1 MKDLHVIIVGAGI
14 GGLTS
19 ALAFQRAG
27 VAVSVYEQVSELGE
41 VGAGITMGPN
51 ATRVLHHL
59 GLEIPLANI
68 GLTPRVRGARHY
80 KTGERL
86 RATPLLT
93 TMLERWG
100 APYYQVHRAD
110 LHGIIANAV
119 LANDPDCIH
128 LGENFQ
134 SYTLAES
141 FITAHFASGLA
152 VSGDALVGADGIRSK
167 LRECVFGPEDPFFT
181 GNIAWRGLVPT
192 DNLPNDFVKQRS
204 AVWLG
209 PDHHFV
215 CYTVRNDNLLN
226 YVAVAEKNG
235 WAEEGWMIHSRVSE
249 VLVEFSNWDPLIQVI
264 IKQTMPDQCF
274 KWALFDRDPLCQWTK
289 GRVTLLGDAAHP
301 MLPFMGQGA
310 GMAIEDAIVLAR
322 CMRAYDEVPMAL
334 KRYEEV
340 RMPRA
345 HKAQLGARAQGQ
357 LMHDRDMSRHLV
369 EPDQPRG
376 DVSMF
381 QYDATTA
388 AV

>member
-1 MKDLHVIIVGAGI
+1 MKDINVIIVGAGI
-14 GGLTS
+14 GGLAA
-19 ALAFQRAG
+19 ALALQRAG
-27 VAVSVYEQVSELGE
+27 VGVSVYEQVTELGE
-41 VGAGITMGPN
+41 IGAGISLGPN

-59 GLEIPLANI
+59 GLEMPLATI

-86 RATPLLT
+86 RVTPMLT
-93 TMLERWG
+93 TMMERWG

-110 LHGIIANAV
+110 LHGIIADAV
-119 LANDPDCIH
+119 LANDPNCVH

-134 SYTLAES
+134 SYTLGKS
-141 FITAHFASGLA
+141 LVTARFTSGLV
-152 VSGDALVGADGIRSK
+152 VSGDALVGADGIRST
-167 LRECVFGPEDPFFT
+167 LRECLFGPEDPFFT
-181 GNIAWRGLVPT
+181 GNVAWRGLVPT
-192 DNLPNDFVKQRS
+192 DKLPDDFVKQRS

-215 CYTVRNDNLLN
+215 CYTVRNDKLLN
-226 YVAVAEKNG
+226 YVAVAEKSG
-235 WAEEGWMIHSRVSE
+235 WAEEGWMIPSRVSE
-249 VLVEFSNWDPLIQVI
+249 VLAEFSHWDPQIQFI
-264 IKQTMPDQCF
+264 IKQTVPGQCF

-289 GRVTLLGDAAHP
+289 GRVALLGDAAHP

-310 GMAIEDAIVLAR
+310 GMAIEDSIILAR
-322 CMRAYDEVPMAL
+322 CMKAYDEVTVAL
-334 KRYEEV
+334 KRYEKV

-345 HKAQLGARAQGQ
+345 HQAQLGAREQGQ
-357 LMHDRDMSRHLV
+357 LMHDRDISRHLV

-381 QYDATTA
+381 NYDATRA